1 MKKQEILTGVVAGP
15 YSPAV
20 ATEHLIFVSG
30 QIPLNAQGVLAE
42 GIEAQ
47 ARQSLENLKAVLKAG
62 GSDLE
67 NVVKTTIFLV
77 NLGDFDLV
85 NRVYAEYFAK
95 PYPARSCVE
104 VSKLPK
110 GALVEIEAV
119 AAV

>member
-1 MKKQEILTGVVAGP
+1 MKKQEILTGAVVGP
-15 YSPAV
+15 YSSAIQ
-20 ATEHLIFVSG
+20 TEHLIFVSG
-30 QIPLNAQGVLAE
+30 QIPLSASSAIPE

-47 ARQSLENLKAVLKAG
+47 ARQALDNLKAVLKTG
-62 GSDLE
+62 GAELE
-67 NVVKTTIFLV
+67 NVVKTTIFLT

-95 PYPARSCVE
+95 PFPARSCVE

-119 AAV
+119 AAI